1 MGSPWSEVEM
11 EWTELTDLR
20 ESKREML
27 RKMWTWNLD
36 VISLV

>member
-11 EWTELTDLR
+11 ELMELTDLR

-27 RKMWTWNLD
+27 HKMWTWNLD

>member
-1 MGSPWSEVEM
+1 MGSPWSEEEM

-20 ESKREML
+20 EGKREML
-27 RKMWTWNLD
+27 HMMWTWNLD